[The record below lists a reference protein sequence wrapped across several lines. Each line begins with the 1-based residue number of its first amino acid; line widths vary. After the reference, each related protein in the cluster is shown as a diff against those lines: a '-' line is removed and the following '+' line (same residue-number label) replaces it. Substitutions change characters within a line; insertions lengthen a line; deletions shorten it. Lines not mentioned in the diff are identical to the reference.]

1 MFKNVYF
8 ADHFFMILKNL
19 IGHDNFFLWVLRWH
33 WFEHRFAA
41 HSYVNNF
48 FHLINISQ
56 YLLCIRHCSNYFDVV
71 VNKTS
76 EESPKIIKVNKKQ
89 TSSIKRS
96 LKKKT
101 KTEWIERKWY
111 DVGLRLGWDW
121 AELPIIWG
129 FPGHSEGKEST
140 CNAGDLVSIPGLGIS
155 SREGNGNPL

>member
-96 LKKKT
+96 LKKNKNRVNW
-101 KTEWIERKWY
+101 KKMIWCGAEI
-111 DVGLRLGWDW
+111 GLRLGWV
-121 AELPIIWG
+121 AYNLGLPW
-129 FPGHSEGKEST
+129 S
-140 CNAGDLVSIPGLGIS
+140 L
-155 SREGNGNPL
+155 RR